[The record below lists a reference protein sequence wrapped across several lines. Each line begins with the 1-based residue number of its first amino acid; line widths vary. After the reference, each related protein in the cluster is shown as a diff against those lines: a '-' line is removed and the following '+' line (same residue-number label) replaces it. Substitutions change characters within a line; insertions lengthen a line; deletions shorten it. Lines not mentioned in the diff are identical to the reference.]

1 MTNEQKIRIA
11 SLRRAGLGYTAIA
24 REIGLSKSAISN
36 YCRGNGLGSII
47 EGKGKNDLQK
57 SSVRVITSEAP
68 KPVQQGTSGFRVTTI
83 FADEPNEAAVA
94 EALRILINVR

>member
-24 REIGLSKSAISN
+24 REIGLTKSAISN

-94 EALRILINVR
+94 EALRILTNVR

>member
-24 REIGLSKSAISN
+24 REIGLTKSAISN
-36 YCRGNGLGSII
+36 YCRGNGLGSIV

-83 FADEPNEAAVA
+83 FADEPNEAALA
-94 EALRILINVR
+94 EALRILTNVR

>member
-11 SLRRAGLGYTAIA
+11 SLRRSGCGYTAIA

-36 YCRGNGLGSII
+36 YCRDNGLGSII
-47 EGKGKNDLQK
+47 VDKDKNDLQK
-57 SSVRVITSEAP
+57 SPVRVINGTAGKIEKQSAP
-68 KPVQQGTSGFRVTTI
+68 SFRVTTI

-94 EALRILINVR
+94 EALRILTNV

>member
-11 SLRRAGLGYTAIA
+11 SLRRAGCGYNAIA

-47 EGKGKNDLQK
+47 VDKEKKDLQK
-57 SSVRVITSEAP
+57 SSVRVIN
-68 KPVQQGTSGFRVTTI
+68 GTAGNVDKQSVPAFRVTTI

-94 EALRILINVR
+94 EALRILTNV

>member
-11 SLRRAGLGYTAIA
+11 SLRRSGCGYTAIA
-24 REIGLSKSAISN
+24 REIGLTKSAISN

-94 EALRILINVR
+94 EALRILTNVR

>member
-11 SLRRAGLGYTAIA
+11 SLRRAGQGYTAIA

-36 YCRGNGLGSII
+36 YCRGNGLGSVVD
-47 EGKGKNDLQK
+47 KGKNDLQK
-57 SSVRVITSEAP
+57 SPVRVINATAGKVEKQSIPAF
-68 KPVQQGTSGFRVTTI
+68 KVITV

-94 EALRILINVR
+94 EALRILTNV

>member
-11 SLRRAGLGYTAIA
+11 SLRRAGCGYTAIA
-24 REIGLSKSAISN
+24 RELGLTKSAISN

-94 EALRILINVR
+94 EALRILTNVR

>member
-11 SLRRAGLGYTAIA
+11 SLRRAGCGYTAIA
-24 REIGLSKSAISN
+24 RELGLTKSAISN

>member
-24 REIGLSKSAISN
+24 REIGLTKSAISN

-83 FADEPNEAAVA
+83 FADEPNEAAVV
-94 EALRILINVR
+94 EALRIRTNVR

>member
-11 SLRRAGLGYTAIA
+11 SLRRSGCGYTAIA
-24 REIGLSKSAISN
+24 RELGLTKSAISN

-47 EGKGKNDLQK
+47 EGKGKKDLQK

-68 KPVQQGTSGFRVTTI
+68 KPVQQGTSGFRVTTV

-94 EALRILINVR
+94 EALRILTNVR

>member
-11 SLRRAGLGYTAIA
+11 ALRKAGQGYTAIA

-36 YCRGNGLGSII
+36 YCRENGLG
-47 EGKGKNDLQK
+47 GKKNDLQK
-57 SSVRVITSEAP
+57 PPVRVITGEAGKAEKQSAP
-68 KPVQQGTSGFRVTTI
+68 AFRVTTV

-94 EALRILINVR
+94 EALRILTNV

>member
-24 REIGLSKSAISN
+24 REIGLTKSAISN

-57 SSVRVITSEAP
+57 FSVRVITKCFSHHAL
-68 KPVQQGTSGFRVTTI
+68 SGIPRF
-83 FADEPNEAAVA
+83 PSS
-94 EALRILINVR
+94 

>member
-24 REIGLSKSAISN
+24 REIGLTKSAISN
-36 YCRGNGLGSII
+36 YCRGNGLGSTI

-83 FADEPNEAAVA
+83 FADEPRVYPMSRTKFCNHGQ
-94 EALRILINVR
+94 